1 MQLQGQVAAVTGAGR
16 GIGRATALALA
27 EQGAAVAVLA
37 RSKDEIAETAA
48 TIRDRHG
55 LAVAV
60 RLDVTDAEAVQQAF
74 AQVVGE
80 FGEIDLLVNNAGKNT
95 VFGPAG
101 EVDPRRWWDDVTTNL
116 LGPMLCTAAVL
127 PGMLRR
133 GRGRVVNVVSAVAG
147 RSNPNNTSYGCA
159 KTALVSFTDSVAAET
174 AGTGVAVFAFAPGP
188 IRTRLMADISDDPSG
203 ARYLGGVLS
212 KITYLPPEI
221 PAQAIVELA
230 TGRADVL
237 SGRYLDSLDDL
248 VSLTDRAGEILDQD
262 LCKLRIRKPAP
273 AAT

>member
-37 RSKDEIAETAA
+37 RSPDEIADTAA
-48 TIRDRHG
+48 TIRGRHG

-60 RLDVTDAEAVQQAF
+60 PVDVTEPEAVQKAF
-74 AQVVGE
+74 AQVASE
-80 FGEIDLLVNNAGKNT
+80 LGEIDLLVNNAGKNT

-116 LGPMLCTAAVL
+116 LGPMLCTSAVL
-127 PGMLRR
+127 PGML
-133 GRGRVVNVVSAVAG
+133 GRGQGRIVNVASAVAG
-147 RSNPNNTSYGCA
+147 RSNPNNSSYGCA
-159 KTALVSFTDSVAAET
+159 KTALVNFTDSVAAET
-174 AGTGVAVFAFAPGP
+174 AGTGVAVFAFSPGA
-188 IRTRLMADISDDPSG
+188 IRTRLMKDISEDPSG

-212 KITYLPPEI
+212 KVTYLSPEI
-221 PAQAIVELA
+221 PAQAIVKLA
-230 TGRADVL
+230 TGCADVL

-248 VSLTDRAGEILDQD
+248 ASLTARADEILDED
-262 LCKLRIRKPAP
+262 LCKLRIRLPAP
-273 AAT
+273 LA

>member
-37 RSKDEIAETAA
+37 RSPDEIADTAA
-48 TIRDRHG
+48 TIRGQHG
-55 LAVAV
+55 LALAV
-60 RLDVTDAEAVQQAF
+60 PVDVTEPEAVQKAF
-74 AQVVGE
+74 AQVASE
-80 FGEIDLLVNNAGKNT
+80 LGEIDLLVNNAGKNT

-133 GRGRVVNVVSAVAG
+133 GRGRVVNVASAVAA
-147 RSNPNNTSYGCA
+147 RSNPNNSSYGCA
-159 KTALVSFTDSVAAET
+159 KTALVNFTESVAAET
-174 AGTGVAVFAFAPGP
+174 AGTGVAVFAFSPGA
-188 IRTRLMADISDDPSG
+188 IRTRLMKEISEDPSG

-212 KITYLPPEI
+212 KVTYLPAEI
-221 PAQAIVELA
+221 PAQAIVKLA
-230 TGRADVL
+230 TGAADVL

-248 VSLTDRAGEILDQD
+248 ESLTARADEILDQD
-262 LCKLRIRKPAP
+262 LCRLRIRRCEA
-273 AAT
+273 